1 VQEVQRRLSP
11 DWNGNAWR
19 QDERTNEPGDHGQAG
34 KNHRYQAFA
43 VCAIGT
49 LAIALVAHA
58 SPAAAHSAPRD
69 DLPESLVAGHGPL
82 SESKSND
89 VSFVFTGAN
98 RRNPDR
104 LWPWLPPITSH
115 GRLGVQGRTA
125 PFQAA
130 ERMTDEQP
138 CAYCAEPTTFATE
151 VQPARQGAGSSD
163 FFLRSLQ
170 PPHVDYLAAPRA
182 RTAAWRPP
190 AGKLPI
196 GPATQ
201 TLKGI
206 PNIDH
211 LFRTVAG
218 DPV

>member
-1 VQEVQRRLSP
+1 
-11 DWNGNAWR
+11 
-19 QDERTNEPGDHGQAG
+19 
-34 KNHRYQAFA
+34 
-43 VCAIGT
+43 
-49 LAIALVAHA
+49 
-58 SPAAAHSAPRD
+58 
-69 DLPESLVAGHGPL
+69 
-82 SESKSND
+82 
-89 VSFVFTGAN
+89 
-98 RRNPDR
+98 
-104 LWPWLPPITSH
+104 
-115 GRLGVQGRTA
+115 
-125 PFQAA
+125 
-130 ERMTDEQP
+130 MTDEQP

-196 GPATQ
+196 RPATQ